1 MENEHEIEFGTI
13 GPDGLIGN
21 VRMIKQSDIMK
32 CPLFIMVPEHYKTDG
47 TCMCFDVAA
56 QEKIL
61 AERQSRRVKYMNV
74 VARQAAKRKEKRS

>member
-32 CPLFIMVPEHYKTDG
+32 CPLFIMVPEHYKADG
-47 TCMCFDVAA
+47 TCLCFDKGEQDRIVKERLARRAKTLAA
-56 QEKIL
+56 I
-61 AERQSRRVKYMNV
+61 
-74 VARQAAKRKEKRS
+74 ARQKGRR